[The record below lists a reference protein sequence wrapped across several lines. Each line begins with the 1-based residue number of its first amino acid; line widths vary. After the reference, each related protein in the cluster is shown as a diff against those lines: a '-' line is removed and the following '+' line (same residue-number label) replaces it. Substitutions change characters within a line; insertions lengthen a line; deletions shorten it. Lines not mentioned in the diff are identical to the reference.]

1 MKRLTTVRIW
11 LSMMKI
17 RGKTLQSS
25 ESVLFDPLIHVL
37 APIDIVL
44 MHMTHVYSRDA
55 VAVHVL
61 AIWIDFSPLLY
72 KTSRSIYFFL
82 QNALTHDTTV
92 NEWGLSLSMRFRFKM
107 CNSDLIGNGLDLI
120 VLYKFS

>member
-17 RGKTLQSS
+17 RGKTQQSS

-44 MHMTHVYSRDA
+44 MHMTHVYSRRCSCCPCSNELD
-55 VAVHVL
+55 
-61 AIWIDFSPLLY
+61 
-72 KTSRSIYFFL
+72 RFL
-82 QNALTHDTTV
+82 PSTL
-92 NEWGLSLSMRFRFKM
+92 
-107 CNSDLIGNGLDLI
+107 
-120 VLYKFS
+120 